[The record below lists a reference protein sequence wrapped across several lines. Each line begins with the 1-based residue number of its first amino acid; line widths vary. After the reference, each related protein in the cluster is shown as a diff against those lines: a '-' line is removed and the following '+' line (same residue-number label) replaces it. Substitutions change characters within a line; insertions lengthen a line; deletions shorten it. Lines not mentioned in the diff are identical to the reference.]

1 MQEVGLAYEERI
13 TTKDGENV
21 LDAVMF
27 TLPGIKFCR
36 SAAFLGLLFVDACH
50 LCDRARSR
58 LLGLVTITADHKIIP
73 LAAMISDNENKVSY
87 ESFFM
92 FLRGKLP
99 ESFTLMSDQ
108 HAGMISAFDSVF
120 ANCPSVKRIPCF
132 YHLTNKL
139 KPSVIWELKQILTC
153 DHREAYTAMIDCFR
167 RERPALYEKY
177 EKTIQAMSYM
187 SNTFAGLFEVISD
200 SPIESFNAAILPLR
214 QGEPLELIEGL
225 IEFAKGQLASQTKQL
240 PKDAVYCQSCQNI
253 IAYRMKKAN
262 GLTCRKALNKYV
274 VTETFVGTITVDYD
288 VQALNQ
294 RLTCSCR
301 GYERLGIPCR
311 HMYAV
316 VLFDDS
322 ETARLPPIST
332 IHRVKTIRD
341 AVQEAQVDVNCKDL
355 QDTEIG
361 IRDPAPRPGRPPIK
375 RVPTFREYLFS
386 TSTRR
391 CSACGETGHTKRAK
405 RCKANQPKREESIP
419 TFLEYVAR
427 EIAQK
432 RSNSVEPRYRQNIIC
447 PETAEG
453 PMS

>member
-1 MQEVGLAYEERI
+1 M
-13 TTKDGENV
+13 
-21 LDAVMF
+21 
-27 TLPGIKFCR
+27 
-36 SAAFLGLLFVDACH
+36 DACH

-332 IHRVKTIRD
+332 IHRVETIRD
-341 AVQEAQVDVNCKDL
+341 AVQEAQVDVNYKDL
-355 QDTEIG
+355 QDIEIG

-419 TFLEYVAR
+419 TFLECVGR

-447 PETAEG
+447 PETAER